1 MTKIL
6 VIEDELAIRENI
18 LELLDAEEFEALGA
32 ENGKIGIQ
40 LAAQTL
46 PDLILCDVM
55 MPEMDGHGVL
65 TQLRQN
71 PATATIPFI
80 FLTALADKTDTRKGM
95 QLGADDY
102 LTKPCTPGEL
112 LTAIHIRLEK
122 QALLQQQAQKKL
134 DDLRQSIT
142 WSLPHELRTPLNG
155 ILGFSQLLLHQS
167 ESLDPCD
174 IREMAEQIYLSGQRL
189 YRLVQNFLLYAELE
203 LIANNT
209 QRVEALRNGQ
219 MSAVKSAIDPA
230 ATQQAKQAD
239 RQADLQ
245 LELEDS
251 CVLISGNHLTKIIEE
266 LLDNAFKFSPAGTP
280 VTVTGKADGN
290 RYILSVSDRGRGM
303 TAEQIADIGAY
314 RQFERKLY
322 EQQGSGLGL
331 TIAKRLAELY
341 GGQLAIQSAPQQET
355 TVRVTLPC

>member
-6 VIEDELAIRENI
+6 VIEDERAIRENI

-40 LAAQTL
+40 LAAETL

-55 MPEMDGHGVL
+55 MPEIDGHGVL

-112 LTAIHIRLEK
+112 LTAIQTRLEK
-122 QALLQQQAQKKL
+122 QALLQQQSQKKL
-134 DDLRQSIT
+134 DELRSSIT

-155 ILGFSQLLLHQS
+155 ILGCSQLLLHQS
-167 ESLDPCD
+167 ESLDTCE

-189 YRLVQNFLLYAELE
+189 YRLIQNFLLYAELE
-203 LIANNT
+203 LIATDT
-209 QRVEALRNGQ
+209 QRVQKLVTDE
-219 MSAVKSAIDPA
+219 MSAVKSAIEPA
-230 ATQQAKQAD
+230 ATQQAKQAE

-245 LELEDS
+245 LELSDS
-251 CVLISGNHLTKIIEE
+251 CVLISGHHLTKIIEE

-280 VTVTGKADGN
+280 VTVTGTADGN

-341 GGQLAIQSAPQQET
+341 GGQLTIQSAPQQET

>member
-1 MTKIL
+1 
-6 VIEDELAIRENI
+6 
-18 LELLDAEEFEALGA
+18 
-32 ENGKIGIQ
+32 
-40 LAAQTL
+40 
-46 PDLILCDVM
+46 M
-55 MPEMDGHGVL
+55 MPEIDGHGVL
-65 TQLRQN
+65 TKLRQN

-112 LTAIHIRLEK
+112 LTAIQTRLEK
-122 QALLQQQAQKKL
+122 QAVLQQQSQKKL
-134 DDLRQSIT
+134 DELRSSIT

-155 ILGFSQLLLHQS
+155 ILGCSELLLDDP
-167 ESLDPCD
+167 ESLDPSE
-174 IREMAEQIYLSGQRL
+174 IREMAEQIHLSGKRL

-203 LIANNT
+203 LIATDT
-209 QRVEALRNGQ
+209 QRVGALRTGDI
-219 MSAVKSAIDPA
+219 SAVKSTIEAVA
-230 ATQQAKQAD
+230 VQQAKQAE
-239 RQADLQ
+239 RQADLRLLVQ
-245 LELEDS
+245 EKD
-251 CVLISGNHLTKIIEE
+251 VQIAQNHLTKLIEE

-280 VTVTGKADGN
+280 VTVTGTIDSEN
-290 RYILSVSDRGRGM
+290 YILSVSNSGRGM

-341 GGQLAIQSAPQQET
+341 GGQLTIQSAPQQET